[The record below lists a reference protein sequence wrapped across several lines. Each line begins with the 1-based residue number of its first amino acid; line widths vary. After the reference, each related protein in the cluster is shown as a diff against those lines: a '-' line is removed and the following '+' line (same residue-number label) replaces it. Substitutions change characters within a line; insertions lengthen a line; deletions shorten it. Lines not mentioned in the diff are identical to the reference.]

1 MKVHIVGALTEI
13 VLFEQTLLL
22 LVTKRGNGCWLIL
35 VLRLEE
41 SLITG
46 LALLPMSLIARL
58 KIGDQLLDGHISE
71 V

>member
-22 LVTKRGNGCWLIL
+22 LVTKRGGCWLIL

-41 SLITG
+41 SLVTG
-46 LALLPMSLIARL
+46 LALLPMCLIARL